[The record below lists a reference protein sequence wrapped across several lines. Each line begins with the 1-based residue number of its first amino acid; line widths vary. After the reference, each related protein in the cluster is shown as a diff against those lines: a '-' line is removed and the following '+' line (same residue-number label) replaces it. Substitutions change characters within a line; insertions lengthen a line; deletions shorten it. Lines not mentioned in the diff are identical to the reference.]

1 MNAGDMLY
9 IPPFWFHEVQGQ
21 GDSLS
26 VNHWWNSMGLEDMLM
41 KKIDNIASFETA
53 TEMPREMAGV
63 VEGARADNN
72 PGEGGKAPWEYGGVF
87 GSAGQTRRGS
97 FRATHWRRPVRRGRL
112 LSNWAAGHQSC
123 KALSPILQFEQ
134 MNLGTEART
143 WDALQYAPCPSG
155 T

>member
-63 VEGARADNN
+63 VEGAREDNN
-72 PGEGGKAPWEYGGVF
+72 PGEGEKAPWEYGGASTSPKLMSKQKEMADDCIKERCKVTKPKKRGNGPSWNDMVTYF
-87 GSAGQTRRGS
+87 IGIRRI
-97 FRATHWRRPVRRGRL
+97 
-112 LSNWAAGHQSC
+112 N
-123 KALSPILQFEQ
+123 K
-134 MNLGTEART
+134 
-143 WDALQYAPCPSG
+143 
-155 T
+155 